1 MELLYL
7 EVAQATN
14 KPEETRMEILLTE
27 NVLSSATKNL
37 RVSSSRNE
45 VGTESFSDHLEAQA
59 LWSQTKQ
66 AYVDAHMNNYLRHI
80 EYCKATGKL

>member
-27 NVLSSATKNL
+27 NVLSSATENL

-45 VGTESFSDHLEAQA
+45 VGTESFSDHLETQA

-66 AYVDAHMNNYLRHI
+66 AYVDAHMNNY
-80 EYCKATGKL
+80 

>member
-27 NVLSSATKNL
+27 NVLSSATENL
-37 RVSSSRNE
+37 RVSRSRNE

-59 LWSQTKQ
+59 L
-66 AYVDAHMNNYLRHI
+66 
-80 EYCKATGKL
+80 